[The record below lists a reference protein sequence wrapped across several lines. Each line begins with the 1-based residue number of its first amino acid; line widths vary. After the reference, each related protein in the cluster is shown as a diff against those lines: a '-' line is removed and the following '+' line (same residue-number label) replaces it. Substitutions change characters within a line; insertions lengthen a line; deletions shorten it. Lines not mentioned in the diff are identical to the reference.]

1 MPLRLRRVLPILV
14 LASALPLASQEAA
27 PPRNAPYRNPSL
39 SIAERV
45 ADLIPRMTLEEKFW
59 QLFMIPGSLDDPSHD
74 YSHGA
79 FGLQISA
86 DTSIPATQA
95 ARAHAERVNAI
106 QRHFVERTRLGIPI
120 IPFDEALHGLMR
132 EGALVYPQA
141 IGMAASWDSA
151 LVARVSETVARETRA
166 RGVRMVLS
174 PVVNIASDVRW
185 GRVEET
191 FGEDGYLTGVMGR
204 NFVRAFESAG
214 IITTPKHLVANVG
227 EGGRDSYPIDVS
239 TRMLH
244 ERFLPPFRSLITE
257 TGARSVMTAYNSVDG
272 LPATQNGP
280 LLNGIV
286 KGDWGF
292 KGIIISDAAAT
303 GGATVL
309 HFTEASTATATQ
321 RAYAA
326 GLDVVFQSEWPQHRP
341 YLEAFRRGLVSD
353 SVMNAAVAR
362 VLRAK
367 FELGLFERP
376 YVDPDSAGHL
386 ANLAASRALARD
398 AARRSLVLLRNKPWV
413 LPLHRGVPSIAV
425 IGPDAVE
432 ARSGGYSG
440 RGVAP
445 VSILD
450 AIRAAV
456 PTTKVT
462 YAEGPGRLAPLY
474 VVVPS
479 EALSHSNG
487 ERAARGSAARAPTAA
502 GLRGEYFANNALSGT
517 PTLTRT
523 DAQINFG
530 WTLSAPARGIPFDW
544 YSVRWTGRIT
554 VPQGGVQRIGVEAND
569 GFRLWIDGNLT
580 IDNWEKR
587 SAGTTLADVQLL
599 PGSTHEIRLEY
610 FESTGNARV
619 RLIWDAGVPSE
630 TDYRQRIRDAAAAAT
645 EAAVAVVVAG
655 VEEGEFRDRASLRLP
670 GRQEDLIRA
679 VSRTGAIVVVIIV
692 GGSAV
697 TMSSWLDQVDAVLF
711 AGYPGDEGGN
721 AIADVLFGDANPA
734 GRLPITFPV
743 SEGQLPLTYDHKP
756 TGRGDDYVDLTGHP
770 LFPFGYGLSYT
781 TFAYSGLRITPDTIT
796 ADGSAT
802 VYATIRNTGPRAG
815 DEVVQ
820 LYIRDLLATVAR
832 PVQQLAGFTR
842 ITLAPGESREVS
854 FRITRA
860 QLQMLDANLNWLVE
874 PGRFR
879 IQVGASSRDIR
890 LRGELVV
897 R

>member
-1 MPLRLRRVLPILV
+1 
-14 LASALPLASQEAA
+14 
-27 PPRNAPYRNPSL
+27 
-39 SIAERV
+39 
-45 ADLIPRMTLEEKFW
+45 
-59 QLFMIPGSLDDPSHD
+59 
-74 YSHGA
+74 
-79 FGLQISA
+79 
-86 DTSIPATQA
+86 
-95 ARAHAERVNAI
+95 
-106 QRHFVERTRLGIPI
+106 
-120 IPFDEALHGLMR
+120 
-132 EGALVYPQA
+132 
-141 IGMAASWDSA
+141 
-151 LVARVSETVARETRA
+151 
-166 RGVRMVLS
+166 
-174 PVVNIASDVRW
+174 
-185 GRVEET
+185 
-191 FGEDGYLTGVMGR
+191 
-204 NFVRAFESAG
+204 
-214 IITTPKHLVANVG
+214 
-227 EGGRDSYPIDVS
+227 
-239 TRMLH
+239 
-244 ERFLPPFRSLITE
+244 
-257 TGARSVMTAYNSVDG
+257 MTAYNSVDG

-326 GLDVVFQSEWPQHRP
+326 GLGVVFQSEWPQHRP

-479 EALSHSNG
+479 EALSHSGG
-487 ERAARGSAARAPTAA
+487 ESAARGSAARAPTAT
-502 GLRGEYFANNALSGT
+502 GLRGEYFANNTLSGT
-517 PTLTRT
+517 PALTRT
-523 DAQINFG
+523 DAQIDFG

-554 VPQGGVQRIGVEAND
+554 VPQGGVRRIGIEAND
-569 GFRLWIDGNLT
+569 GFRLWIDDRLT

-599 PGSTHEIRLEY
+599 PGSTHEIAL
-610 FESTGNARV
+610 STSRAPAMPGKARV
-619 RLIWDAGVPSE
+619 GCRSPERDGLSSADSRCGGGRHGCGRRNRGRRRRGRRVQRPCIVAPAGP
-630 TDYRQRIRDAAAAAT
+630 
-645 EAAVAVVVAG
+645 AG
-655 VEEGEFRDRASLRLP
+655 GPDSRGLGDGRHRRRDRRR
-670 GRQEDLIRA
+670 RQCRHD
-679 VSRTGAIVVVIIV
+679 VI
-692 GGSAV
+692 
-697 TMSSWLDQVDAVLF
+697 WLDQVDAVLF

-781 TFAYSGLRITPDTIT
+781 TFAYSGLRITPDTID

-802 VYATIRNTGPRAG
+802 VYATITNTGPRAG

-820 LYIRDLLATVAR
+820 LYIRDLLASVAR

-842 ITLAPGESREVS
+842 ITLA
-854 FRITRA
+854 
-860 QLQMLDANLNWLVE
+860 LANRVK
-874 PGRFR
+874 
-879 IQVGASSRDIR
+879 
-890 LRGELVV
+890 
-897 R
+897 